1 MLTKISALQAHAKPI
16 KYAKNLPHI
25 SQQICAI
32 SQLNSHRQ
40 ISALRSVVTDILTKI
55 SHDNSIISKINK
67 SNSLINLSENE
78 IGFLD
83 SQKNEIRF
91 SIPKEHNKSL
101 FGIQL
106 IKNNEPTFS
115 VFLDAFGKL
124 IENYTSPELK
134 YIYSDNVDLNILEKE
149 FSEIYTS
156 SDDLLFGLRLNVN
169 NASTREILNLN
180 KINIPS
186 LEHLEYKKPIIGYHP
201 LTGDP
206 IFEGEVIPEV
216 REPNQPLTEEEKT
229 RLSNTIL
236 IITGALLIVLASIIF
251 LATGWETIDGIF
263 KTLILF
269 GIQMIF
275 SVLCLMLCLASC
287 SYYEAPGDFSGGMD
301 IVLGASQML
310 GLKLSE
316 NFDVPYLSESI

>member
-134 YIYSDNVDLNILEKE
+134 YIYSDNVDLNILEKV

-186 LEHLEYKKPIIGYHP
+186 LEHLEYKKPIIENKISEERTAKINIPTDGN
-201 LTGDP
+201 
-206 IFEGEVIPEV
+206 IFSYKEVIVQNDKIEQELKNKGIKV
-216 REPNQPLTEEEKT
+216 KKQMK
-229 RLSNTIL
+229 
-236 IITGALLIVLASIIF
+236 II
-251 LATGWETIDGIF
+251 
-263 KTLILF
+263 
-269 GIQMIF
+269 
-275 SVLCLMLCLASC
+275 C
-287 SYYEAPGDFSGGMD
+287 
-301 IVLGASQML
+301 
-310 GLKLSE
+310 
-316 NFDVPYLSESI
+316 